1 MYLCLSKIETPQFKN
16 STLQINKNLK
26 MGAAMC
32 KKKSQVEPLYP
43 MILIGSEDG
52 YLQQFDYDG
61 NLRIDFGKIADG
73 AIFSMDFQGDI
84 IFLGT
89 STGVLLQYS
98 FKTEGL
104 VKNYGD
110 QVNNDP
116 FTETAEESPCIQS
129 PQKPNGPGPQSAL
142 KPTMQIGNLDS
153 IKAILSLTI
162 NGNLLFVGCG
172 SPRVKIYGIQEQQ

>member
-1 MYLCLSKIETPQFKN
+1 
-16 STLQINKNLK
+16 
-26 MGAAMC
+26 MC
-32 KKKSQVEPLYP
+32 KKKSKVEPVYP
-43 MILIGSEDG
+43 FILIGSEDG

-61 NLRIDFGKIADG
+61 NLRIDFGKVAGG
-73 AIFSMDFQGDI
+73 AIYSMDFQGDI

-98 FKTEGL
+98 FKTKGL

-110 QVNNDP
+110 QVNNDRL
-116 FTETAEESPCIQS
+116 TEMAEESQGLAS
-129 PQKPNGPGPQSAL
+129 PKKPNDPICQDAPR
-142 KPTMQIGNLDS
+142 PTMQVGNLDS

-172 SPRVKIYGIQEQQ
+172 SPWVKIYGIQEQK

>member
-1 MYLCLSKIETPQFKN
+1 
-16 STLQINKNLK
+16 

-43 MILIGSEDG
+43 FFLVGSEDG

-61 NLRIDFGKIADG
+61 NLRIEFGKVADG
-73 AIFSMDFQGDI
+73 AIYSMDFQGDV

-98 FKTEGL
+98 FKTKGL

-116 FTETAEESPCIQS
+116 YSETAEESPCLPS
-129 PQKPNGPGPQSAL
+129 PKKPNGPGSKSFL
-142 KPTMQIGNLDS
+142 RPTMQIDILDS

-162 NGNLLFVGCG
+162 NRNLLFVGCG